1 MQENCLYQNYFSW
14 VTRQKQ
20 VSAQS
25 QQTFYGQ
32 TNDYDYNRPSA
43 SNQQYEYSTPRFVD
57 DYYRPTA
64 ASIVP
69 LIGAGIQG
77 GQQYES
83 GSSHLN
89 KQYQSGSSHLNAYQS
104 SASSNMVQLQNQL
117 QAELSNQL
125 KAALSQNRALLGQYS
140 TDSGQA
146 GFNEAYSRLYNEL
159 QRNLTSQL
167 QSFMAGSSDYS
178 NTYGVVNR
186 DQLSQLRSQL
196 QNNLASQLQQ
206 GLQQSYSASA
216 SYSASSGSTAS
227 AGSGAYS
234 SSNSGRYYR
243 SIVQTQPCP
252 ISLGYQQHSQNKRV
266 YKPHCPE
273 SLLPLQN
280 RKKRSYG
287 YRSRPLGLA
296 TNTGA
301 GYGGRGT

>member
-1 MQENCLYQNYFSW
+1 VQENCLYQKYFSW
-14 VTRQKQ
+14 VTRQKH

-25 QQTFYGQ
+25 QQTSYGQ
-32 TNDYDYNRPSA
+32 TNDFDYIYNRPSA
-43 SNQQYEYSTPRFVD
+43 SNQRYEYSTPRYVD

-69 LIGAGIQG
+69 LIGAGIKG
-77 GQQYES
+77 GQ
-83 GSSHLN
+83 
-89 KQYQSGSSHLNAYQS
+89 QYQSGSSHLNAYQS

-125 KAALSQNRALLGQYS
+125 KAALSQNRAHLGQYS
-140 TDSGQA
+140 TDSGQT
-146 GFNEAYSRLYNEL
+146 GFNEAYSRLYDEL
-159 QRNLTSQL
+159 KRNLTSQL
-167 QSFMAGSSDYS
+167 ESFTAGSSDYS
-178 NTYGVVNR
+178 NTYGVVNSN
-186 DQLSQLRSQL
+186 QLAQLRSQL

-216 SYSASSGSTAS
+216 SYSASSGSSAS

-243 SIVQTQPCP
+243 SIALTQPCP
-252 ISLGYQQHSQNKRV
+252 VNQQHSQHKRV
-266 YKPHCPE
+266 YKPHCPDF
-273 SLLPLQN
+273 LLPLQN

-296 TNTGA
+296 TNTGV